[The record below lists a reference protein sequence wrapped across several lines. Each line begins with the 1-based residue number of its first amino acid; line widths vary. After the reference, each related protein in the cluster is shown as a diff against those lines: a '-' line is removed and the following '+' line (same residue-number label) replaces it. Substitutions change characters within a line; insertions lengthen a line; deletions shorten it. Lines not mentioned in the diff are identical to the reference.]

1 MIGDNIKRL
10 MKEKGYTQRQ
20 LAELCGCTES
30 SICHY
35 IKNESEPRVKTL
47 KRLAAVLCVT
57 VDELI
62 EDREC
67 GTCERYDECSPYV
80 TPDETFPEVGGCGRY
95 AKAPSLELVSRA
107 IKDYCYSLIC
117 AGKDSVEVTEFNADF
132 QCFLKELYEN
142 GKI

>member
-1 MIGDNIKRL
+1 MTGDNIKRL

-47 KRLAAVLCVT
+47 KRLASALCVK

-95 AKAPSLELVSRA
+95 TKAPTLELVQRA
-107 IKDYCYSLIC
+107 IKDYCCNLI
-117 AGKDSVEVTEFNADF
+117 AAEKDSVEVTEFNADF

-142 GKI
+142 GKV